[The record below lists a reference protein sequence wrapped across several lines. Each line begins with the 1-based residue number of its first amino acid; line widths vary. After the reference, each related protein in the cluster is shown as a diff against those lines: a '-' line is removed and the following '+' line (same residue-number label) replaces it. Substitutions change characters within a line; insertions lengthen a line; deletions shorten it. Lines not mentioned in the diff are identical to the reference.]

1 MILGIVLVAIAE
13 TKMKRLQIFILIIS
27 LGICLYLVY
36 AAQEIQ
42 RTESAPQTSLTGFI
56 SDDPENTISLELN
69 SIQAGNRFQLTPT
82 GKGQFKLTYDNL
94 DKEEISI
101 QVYDVIGNL
110 LLEEDSNHQEIQRQY
125 DLSESG
131 SRLFVV
137 KVDNQEVARIKK
149 VTAG

>member
-42 RTESAPQTSLTGFI
+42 RTESAPQTSLTSFI

>member
-1 MILGIVLVAIAE
+1 MKKLQVL
-13 TKMKRLQIFILIIS
+13 ILIIS

-42 RTESAPQTSLTGFI
+42 RVESAPQSSLTSFI
-56 SDDPENTISLELN
+56 SDDPENAISLQLN
-69 SIQAGNRFQLTPT
+69 AIQTGNRFQLTPT
-82 GKGQFKLTYDNL
+82 GKGQFQLTYDNL
-94 DKEEISI
+94 NKDEVSI

-110 LLEEDSNHQEIQRQY
+110 LLEEDSNHEEIQRQY